1 MDSVKGRPYDTPAL
15 SEDGVIGTAVDCIE
29 FDAAYNHIFQYL
41 LGRTLVVETMER
53 AIALQKKY
61 NQQLRIVTL
70 TGEQFQPGGSLTG
83 GATKKKRSSLLSRRE
98 EAARLE
104 AELASVEERTA
115 KLEQQIKDE
124 ENHIER
130 AQRERSVLDEQYQH
144 TNLLFSA
151 SQAKIQNIE
160 NQLERKKRVLHD
172 EQERIVQIDVDM
184 GQNKTCA
191 FTI

>member
-1 MDSVKGRPYDTPAL
+1 M
-15 SEDGVIGTAVDCIE
+15 
-29 FDAAYNHIFQYL
+29 
-41 LGRTLVVETMER
+41 
-53 AIALQKKY
+53 
-61 NQQLRIVTL
+61 
-70 TGEQFQPGGSLTG
+70 
-83 GATKKKRSSLLSRRE
+83 LSRRE

-151 SQAKIQNIE
+151 SQTKIQNLE

-172 EQERIVQIDVDM
+172 ESGTYRS
-184 GQNKTCA
+184 N
-191 FTI
+191 